1 MNTTS
6 SGDSVSCV
14 AQSDCRSTVAPQLGT
29 SGVAIRRWLGAIDG
43 LPQITSLNLNG
54 GQPRLSA

>member
-14 AQSDCRSTVAPQLGT
+14 AQSDCRSTVAPN
-29 SGVAIRRWLGAIDG
+29 VATIKGFRPVAA
-43 LPQITSLNLNG
+43 TG
-54 GQPRLSA
+54 G